1 VRFQLS
7 KIFKNNTSISFLVGC
22 TIFLVSCGS
31 PEKSQKPTPLGNT
44 SRLESP
50 TKGKNNYFP
59 AGETEIILDENGNEV
74 SITDDDF
81 EYFKKPSKDTTEM
94 FRVLITGK
102 KYNLRQIRSSAL
114 FKRKSDPGG
123 DALIIED
130 VARYDG
136 KINFLDDGMV
146 VVNLNAKS
154 GKIEK
159 VNFGTR
165 TTRIGDLSK
174 IIQNDSTRWQLEH
187 KTPEPTVTKYTVI
200 YYIQLQ
206 GNASKDEIKEQLKKE
221 VRK

>member
-1 VRFQLS
+1 MKLNIRKKVLYFFLLSSLFLFLACTSPVKKTDQDRNFS
-7 KIFKNNTSISFLVGC
+7 KISQTKSGTS
-22 TIFLVSCGS
+22 GS
-31 PEKSQKPTPLGNT
+31 
-44 SRLESP
+44 
-50 TKGKNNYFP
+50 GKQRFFP
-59 AGETEIILDENGNEV
+59 AGESESILDENGREV
-74 SITDDDF
+74 SITEEDF
-81 EYFKKPSKDTTEM
+81 EAFQKPSKDSTEM

-102 KYNLRQIRSSAL
+102 KYLLRQIRSSSL
-114 FKRKSDPGG
+114 FQRKSDPGG
-123 DALIIED
+123 DALIVED
-130 VARYDG
+130 VAKYDG
-136 KINFLDDGMV
+136 QINFLDDGMV
-146 VVNLNAKS
+146 VVNLNAKT

-165 TTRIGDLSK
+165 TTRIGNLSK

>member
-1 VRFQLS
+1 MKHTVRKIILLFFLLITLS
-7 KIFKNNTSISFLVGC
+7 SFLA
-22 TIFLVSCGS
+22 CGS
-31 PEKSQKPTPLGNT
+31 PEKKIDQERNLHKISQTKSIT
-44 SRLESP
+44 SGG
-50 TKGKNNYFP
+50 GKQRFYP
-59 AGETEIILDENGNEV
+59 AGESETILDENGKEV
-74 SITDDDF
+74 SITEEDF
-81 EYFKKPSKDTTEM
+81 EAFQKPSKDPSEM
-94 FRVLITGK
+94 FRVWITGK
-102 KYNLRQIRSSAL
+102 KYMLRQIRSSSL
-114 FKRKSDPGG
+114 FQRKSDPGG

-130 VARYDG
+130 VAKYDG
-136 KINFLDDGMV
+136 QINFLDDGMV
-146 VVNLNAKS
+146 VVNLNAKT

-165 TTRIGDLSK
+165 TTRIGNLSK

>member
-1 VRFQLS
+1 MRFQLREIL
-7 KIFKNNTSISFLVGC
+7 KINSGIPVFLSC
-22 TIFLVSCGS
+22 IFFLFSCGS
-31 PEKSQKPTPLGNT
+31 VEKTQNSSSTGNT
-44 SRLESP
+44 
-50 TKGKNNYFP
+50 TKIGSSTKSKNNYYP
-59 AGETEIILDENGNEV
+59 AGESEIILDENGNEV
-74 SITDDDF
+74 NITDDDF
-81 EYFKKPSKDTTEM
+81 EYFKKPSKDSTEM

-102 KYNLRQIRSSAL
+102 KYTLRQIRSSAY

-130 VARYDG
+130 VAKYDG

-146 VVNLNAKS
+146 VVNLNAKT

-206 GNASKDEIKEQLKKE
+206 GNASIDEIKEQLKKE